1 MNVDERINRRIKE
14 YGEYAGEGFL
24 VQDGFCFKLSAE
36 ELMEGEE
43 LPVRISFF
51 TTFMPL
57 SEMSDTQREAIFEE
71 CMKDLDDL
79 RDWDGYEHINSTSSS
94 LFLLIDK

>member
-1 MNVDERINRRIKE
+1 
-14 YGEYAGEGFL
+14 
-24 VQDGFCFKLSAE
+24 
-36 ELMEGEE
+36 MEGEE

-79 RDWDGYEHINSTSSS
+79 RD
-94 LFLLIDK
+94 